1 MNMILWILIA
11 LLALLILGF
20 GSFWLF
26 MGPQRPGTRVAP
38 ESGHGNRAKDDIWE
52 AVSRR
57 NRDYR

>member
-11 LLALLILGF
+11 MLALLILGF

-26 MGPQRPGTRVAP
+26 MGPQRPGTRGVP
-38 ESGHGNRAKDDIWE
+38 KNGQEKKAKDDIWA